1 MRPLRIRPK
10 RHWLVTHGRKRSR
23 LALGHESNP
32 AKAYNQHG
40 ARDTPCQYTVK
51 LIPGGYQTPFG

>member
-32 AKAYNQHG
+32 GKAYNQHG
-40 ARDTPCQYTVK
+40 ARDTPCQYTVS
-51 LIPGGYQTPFG
+51 